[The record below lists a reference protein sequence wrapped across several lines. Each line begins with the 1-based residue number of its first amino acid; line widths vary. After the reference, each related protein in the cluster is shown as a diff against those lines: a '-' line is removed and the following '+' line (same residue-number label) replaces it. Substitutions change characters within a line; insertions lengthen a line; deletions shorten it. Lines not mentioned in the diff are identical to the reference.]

1 MQASLFNKSDVD
13 RANAPEELNDYI
25 RVESLSVWIILAAAI
40 VFLIGVVIWG
50 IFGTVGTTLEV
61 CAAVEGDSAV
71 CYVSAQDIS
80 ELEVGME
87 VSVGDSKGGVCSI
100 PDAPV
105 RIDADF
111 DEYALY
117 LSGFSRGDYCYAVDV
132 DLTDVKDGIYPAVI
146 TLESLHPIFFIT
158 H

>member
-1 MQASLFNKSDVD
+1 MQAGLFKKSNLD

-25 RVESLSVWIILAAAI
+25 RVENPSVWIILSAAI

-71 CYVSAQDIS
+71 CYVSAKDIS
-80 ELEVGME
+80 ELEVGMK
-87 VSVGDSKGGVCSI
+87 VTVGDSEGSVRSI
-100 PDAPV
+100 PDAPIQ
-105 RIDADF
+105 IDADF

-132 DLTDVKDGIYPAVI
+132 ELSDVKDGMYPAVI
-146 TLESLHPIFFIT
+146 MLESLHPIFFIT

>member
-1 MQASLFNKSDVD
+1 MQASLFKKSNLD

-25 RVESLSVWIILAAAI
+25 RVENPSVWIILSAAI

-50 IFGTVGTTLEV
+50 IFGTVGTTLEA

-71 CYVSAQDIS
+71 CYVSAKDIS
-80 ELEVGME
+80 ELEVGMK
-87 VSVGDSKGGVCSI
+87 VTVGDSEGSVRSI
-100 PDAPV
+100 PDAPIQ
-105 RIDADF
+105 IDADF

-132 DLTDVKDGIYPAVI
+132 ELADVKDGTYPAVI